1 MSEEETIE
9 SVPLERVSP
18 PGEQDNCVEV
28 ASGNND
34 YDVETQRVTGG
45 HTLDQLL
52 AMNDRLKKKYF
63 GYKTRIYYPT
73 SGEATIHPDLF
84 PDDFRE
90 KYADEKLRLG
100 KMDVLPHWI
109 KKIGSGIRAAA
120 GSALI
125 KHSSNTDTRFGYLV
139 KVDKFCDIEAAL
151 LALKGIDDADREV
164 YEEAPS
170 ILEMAE
176 EQIRSRLEK
185 RNDWQK
191 MRDAPVTYNGYISY
205 IQENYDV
212 LRTEIISEYN
222 RLFDNQELVD
232 LITTFIPSR
241 ESLHNSRRIR
251 FEWSRTQEMP
261 AMVMHGETS
270 FANISDRIKEGGQLA
285 HELTSIREREMRN
298 WREQILDSVSDIQ
311 SGVRSQ
317 IADHINR
324 LKRKLDS
331 DPLTEEEISEAR
343 ESGKKRVFDP
353 SRVTES
359 SVASLIKSVDELT
372 SELGE
377 FNDSD
382 DFYRAVNSLKE
393 ELGME
398 STNFDDEA
406 TRRRISDDIGNIVE
420 LSLEDV
426 NVDPQTGQFFAGLI

>member
-1 MSEEETIE
+1 
-9 SVPLERVSP
+9 
-18 PGEQDNCVEV
+18 
-28 ASGNND
+28 
-34 YDVETQRVTGG
+34 
-45 HTLDQLL
+45 
-52 AMNDRLKKKYF
+52 
-63 GYKTRIYYPT
+63 
-73 SGEATIHPDLF
+73 
-84 PDDFRE
+84 
-90 KYADEKLRLG
+90 
-100 KMDVLPHWI
+100 
-109 KKIGSGIRAAA
+109 
-120 GSALI
+120 
-125 KHSSNTDTRFGYLV
+125 
-139 KVDKFCDIEAAL
+139 
-151 LALKGIDDADREV
+151 
-164 YEEAPS
+164 
-170 ILEMAE
+170 
-176 EQIRSRLEK
+176 
-185 RNDWQK
+185 
-191 MRDAPVTYNGYISY
+191 
-205 IQENYDV
+205 
-212 LRTEIISEYN
+212 
-222 RLFDNQELVD
+222 
-232 LITTFIPSR
+232 
-241 ESLHNSRRIR
+241 
-251 FEWSRTQEMP
+251 MP